1 MSLTAKPRPSSQS
14 RKRQAGH
21 HRHSKSY
28 LKAYWPYLPMAA
40 IVISGVFVNSLLSTG
55 EGVLGWQSNFS
66 SSSLL
71 SLINTDR
78 LNNDEAALS
87 LNQQLT
93 SAAEAKASDMA
104 SKNYWSHT
112 ASDGKTAANFIVA
125 SGYQYAVAGENLAYG
140 FNSASSVNS
149 AWMNSAKHRA
159 NILNRAY
166 TNVGFGVAESPNYL
180 NQGPKVIVVAEYGQP
195 SGSGVLGLV
204 NQPPLKSVSTLDRL
218 TGTNASWSE
227 IALSI
232 ILTAAVV
239 SFIFKH
245 CLSIR
250 KFIFSSEDFIIK
262 HPVVDISLVF
272 LATAAAILGHTSGII
287 G

>member
-1 MSLTAKPRPSSQS
+1 MSLTAKPRTTSQS

-66 SSSLL
+66 SSVLL
-71 SLINTDR
+71 ELTNSDR
-78 LNNDEAALS
+78 LNNGEPALS
-87 LNQQLT
+87 LNQQLS
-93 SAAEAKASDMA
+93 SAAESKARDMV

-112 ASDGKTAANFIVA
+112 APNGESAAGFITA

-140 FNSASSVNS
+140 FNSAASVNS
-149 AWMNSAKHRA
+149 AWMNSADHRQ
-159 NILNRAY
+159 NILDRAY
-166 TNVGFGVAESPNYL
+166 TNVGFGVAESPDYL

-195 SGSGVLGLV
+195 TGDGVLGLV
-204 NQPPLKSVSTLDRL
+204 NQPPAQNISNLDKL

-227 IALSI
+227 IALSV

-245 CLSIR
+245 GLAIR
-250 KFIFSSEDFIIK
+250 KLLFSSEDFIIK
-262 HPVVDISLVF
+262 HPVIDISLVF
-272 LATAAAILGHTSGII
+272 LATAAAVLGHTAGII